1 MAWTQ
6 ASRRLRWSSFSEKTF
21 WLLVSSARISF
32 LWPTR
37 RKKDNQ
43 NMASRPYL
51 TRQFDVGP
59 SPGKMREGGAPLRKL
74 TSASGDQWQ
83 PSKSQKKAL
92 SNPSVSSWSEHPGTQ
107 GQTATSMVRQAKALV
122 TVGREGLLR
131 RPSPGKACH
140 GRGAPGDWESR
151 ACFLLTLGG

>member
-51 TRQFDVGP
+51 TRQFDVGS
-59 SPGKMREGGAPLRKL
+59 SPGKMREGGWGS
-74 TSASGDQWQ
+74 T
-83 PSKSQKKAL
+83 
-92 SNPSVSSWSEHPGTQ
+92 
-107 GQTATSMVRQAKALV
+107 
-122 TVGREGLLR
+122 
-131 RPSPGKACH
+131 
-140 GRGAPGDWESR
+140 
-151 ACFLLTLGG
+151 

>member
-37 RKKDNQ
+37 RKKNNQ
-43 NMASRPYL
+43 NMASHPYL
-51 TRQFDVGP
+51 TRQFDVGL
-59 SPGKMREGGAPLRKL
+59 SPGKMREGGVPLRKL

-92 SNPSVSSWSEHPGTQ
+92 VNPSVSSWGEHPGTQ
-107 GQTATSMVRQAKALV
+107 GQTATSMAGQAKALV

-131 RPSPGKACH
+131 RPSQARHAMAEGLQGT
-140 GRGAPGDWESR
+140 GRAGPAS
-151 ACFLLTLGG
+151 C